1 MVYILAVPCLLPKI
15 NNKKVVAKEIMKHK
29 IVYMGTPHYAKEIL
43 QTLINAEDMEVSL
56 VITQP
61 DRPVGRKKVLTP
73 PPVKILAEEN
83 SIEVLQ
89 PNRLSDEGIF
99 EVIQSVKPNFIIV
112 AAFGQILPKRI
123 LDIAPCINLHASL
136 LPQYRGASPVQQS
149 LLNGDEKTGVTSM
162 LMEEGLDTGNMLEKM
177 EFIIPED
184 IRLHALMQ
192 QLTND
197 ACTLTLSTIRN
208 FSNIIPQKQDE
219 SQATLCKKIK
229 KPDGEIDFEDAELIY
244 NKYRAF
250 EGWPGIFDAK
260 GTKLDGVALIDIK
273 SKNDECEILSFE
285 EESVIVGCSRG
296 SLKIERLQPSSK
308 KAMSAKAY
316 CVGRGLKVGN
326 TII

>member
-1 MVYILAVPCLLPKI
+1 
-15 NNKKVVAKEIMKHK
+15 MKYN
-29 IVYMGTPHYAKEIL
+29 IVYMGTPHYAREIL
-43 QTLINAEDMEVSL
+43 NTLIDAEDMDVSL
-56 VITQP
+56 VLTQP

-73 PPVKILAEEN
+73 PPVKVLAEEY

-89 PNRLSDEGIF
+89 PNRLSDEGMESAIR
-99 EVIQSVKPNFIIV
+99 EAKQDFIVV
-112 AAFGQILPKRI
+112 AAFGQILPKSI

-162 LMEEGLDTGNMLEKM
+162 MMEEGLDTGDILEKI

-197 ACTLTLSTIRN
+197 ACILTLSTIRAYE
-208 FSNIIPQKQDE
+208 SITAVKQDE

-229 KPDGEIDFEDAELIY
+229 KSDGEVAFDNAREIY

-250 EGWPGIFDAK
+250 EGWPGIFAAN
-260 GTKLDGVALIDIK
+260 GTKIDGLSLVNTDSNNKAL
-273 SKNDECEILSFE
+273 EILSFVDD
-285 EESVIVGCSRG
+285 SVVVGCEEG
-296 SLKIERLQPSSK
+296 ALQIATLQPASK
-308 KAMSAKAY
+308 KAMTAKAY
-316 CVGRGLKVGN
+316 CVGRGLKVGD
-326 TII
+326 IIL